1 MTHLSPDTF
10 VDLLDGTLAEE
21 AVPHLASCPACRQQ
35 LTELRA
41 TWQAAADVDVPEPSP
56 LFWDH
61 LSARVHDAVA
71 AEGQSRAPWWRIE
84 WSWPSLGLA
93 GAAVAALALVAF
105 LQLPRTAVPG
115 ADTPAASA
123 SNAVAA
129 AAPVEPLAPLPD
141 DESMVFV
148 ADLASHLDW
157 DAVAEAGLTTEGLA
171 DRGAAEMTADERVE
185 LRRLLREELGSTG
198 T

>member
-21 AVPHLASCPACRQQ
+21 TVPHLATCASCRQQ
-35 LTELRA
+35 LAELRV
-41 TWQAAADVDVPEPSP
+41 TWQAAAAVDVPEPSP

-71 AEGQSRAPWWRIE
+71 ADVQPRAPWWRID
-84 WSWPSLGLA
+84 WSWTSVGLA

-105 LQLPRTAVPG
+105 LQVPRPVVRPG
-115 ADTPAASA
+115 GTSEPAAGG
-123 SNAVAA
+123 AVASL
-129 AAPVEPLAPLPD
+129 AAPEPVVLPD
-141 DESMVFV
+141 DESIGLM
-148 ADLASHLDW
+148 ADLASDLDW
-157 DAVAEAGLTTEGLA
+157 DGVAELGLA
-171 DRGAAEMTADERVE
+171 PVGGAERAASEMTADERVE
-185 LRRLLREELGSTG
+185 LQRLLHDALAPAG